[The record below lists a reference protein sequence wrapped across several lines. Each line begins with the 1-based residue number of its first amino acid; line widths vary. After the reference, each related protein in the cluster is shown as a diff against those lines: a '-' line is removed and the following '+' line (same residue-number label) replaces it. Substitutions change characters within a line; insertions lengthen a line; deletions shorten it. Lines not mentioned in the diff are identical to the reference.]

1 MGQFIRLDK
10 IKASA
15 HIETIVHNADL
26 KNGQF
31 VELGASAEELG
42 GEAVDI
48 TLTAEGERP
57 EAIVTTVH
65 LDYGHPDF
73 DETTQVTKAGKA
85 GRAHIIEKGDMIS
98 FLAEEGGLATGVK
111 AGDDVAVGANGL
123 GIKKSELEQEIIG
136 KAIRVD
142 YMPNIGDLVVVRF
155 N

>member
-15 HIETIVHNADL
+15 HIETIVHKADL

-31 VELGASAEELG
+31 VELGASSEGLG

-48 TLTAEGERP
+48 TLTEEGKRP

-65 LDYGHPDF
+65 LDYGHPDY
-73 DETTQVTKAGKA
+73 DETKQVTLAGKA

-98 FLAEEGGLATGVK
+98 FLVDMAEGVE
-111 AGDDVAVGANGL
+111 AGADVAVGANGL
-123 GIKKSELEQEIIG
+123 GIKVAEEADEVIG
-136 KAIRVD
+136 KAIRQD
-142 YMPNIGDLVVVRF
+142 YMANIGDLVVVRF

>member
-10 IKASA
+10 IKPSA
-15 HIETIVHNADL
+15 HIETIVDAEKDL

-31 VELGASAEELG
+31 VELGISAEELG
-42 GEAVDI
+42 GDAVNVV
-48 TLTAEGERP
+48 LTEEGARP

-65 LDYGHPDF
+65 MGYGHPDF
-73 DETTQVTKAGKA
+73 SETEAVTKAGKA

-98 FLAEEGGLATGVK
+98 FLTDIATGVV
-111 AGDDVAVGANGL
+111 AGNDVAVGANGL
-123 GIKKSELEQEIIG
+123 GIKVAEEADEVIG

-142 YMPNIGDLVVVRF
+142 YMANIGDLVVVRF